1 MKNMHVGLFLVAI
14 ALSAVSAYY
23 SILGLAAIFSASW
36 WSVVILA
43 SILEVGKL
51 VLASWLYRNWRDINL
66 LIRTY
71 LTIAVITLMVITSVG
86 TFGFLSQAHA
96 LQDAQAAQTQL
107 TLNHIQSQTD
117 IKQQELAQVSQ
128 TISQLDRS
136 INIQLDANRAQSA
149 LNARRQQQTER
160 AQLQAR
166 MNQIQADI
174 QQLNNRKLELN
185 QVQIGQ
191 ETKLGPI
198 RYVMAI
204 VNPHADPAQAVKWLI
219 LVLVMVCDPLAV
231 LMVMAASARKPAQ
244 DEVVIM
250 PGTIRFWNTEWQAY
264 NQGTWMTIPN
274 PTQMPSDA
282 SPDSPCTPDLKPL
295 AELVDQV
302 VTEVIKQRPI
312 FEVHDKNVNSAQS
325 HHVIIKQM
333 QDIVQNLPTSTGVN
347 LQDVTNIVEE
357 TLNNWVSKNLTV
369 TYTADHTEIKHIVNE
384 AIAASVATLK
394 DQMQTASVPLE
405 HAVNNQEPHIP
416 QAEPAIDPVPE
427 SEPAH
432 NVVTVELVHDQA
444 ADAPTPE
451 PAVPSDGVMPSRAIY
466 EYQGEHRIRG
476 GKKKES

>member
-71 LTIAVITLMVITSVG
+71 LTIAVITLMMITSVG

-264 NQGTWMTIPN
+264 NQGGWMTIPN
-274 PTQMPSDA
+274 PTQVPSDA

-312 FEVHDKNVNSAQS
+312 FEMGVRPFDAPASVSTNAPVD
-325 HHVIIKQM
+325 
-333 QDIVQNLPTSTGVN
+333 QDPAH
-347 LQDVTNIVEE
+347 LQKLIEQ
-357 TLNNWVSKNLTV
+357 TLENWMNKTLTV
-369 TYTADHTEIKHIVNE
+369 TYSADQTEIDRIVE
-384 AIAASVATLK
+384 KVIARTTASSTLISPTESNATVDAAPESLTSAPPTQETTSQ
-394 DQMQTASVPLE
+394 DATIEQTATHVSTV
-405 HAVNNQEPHIP
+405 H
-416 QAEPAIDPVPE
+416 
-427 SEPAH
+427 
-432 NVVTVELVHDQA
+432 VTE
-444 ADAPTPE
+444 PE
-451 PAVPSDGVMPSRAIY
+451 PVKSSDTDESQSKNATNNRPIY
-466 EYQGEHRIRG
+466 NYFGEERVRG
-476 GKKKES
+476 GKKHKITT